1 MQQDETSTMLLLLPG
16 WEHPPAPWFRGGWKG
31 HSLVLG
37 VVQDSSVVPPGLG
50 RGAWRQASK
59 YWAGAEQGQ
68 GLGELYTP
76 ALVELSLHAARA
88 VCVSSGYFLFSPHCF
103 LCAAALWLPPGWQL
117 PLCSDVAEQILLS
130 NQSSGVLPLPAPHW
144 LHSISFTWGTVVCPC
159 SWGPNS
165 KRKEAVSLLQNSS
178 LTRCR
183 YAQHKGSCSRPLP

>member
-1 MQQDETSTMLLLLPG
+1 MWCHQVWGEVRGDRRASIGQVLSKGRVWGSSTPQLWWNSPCILPG
-16 WEHPPAPWFRGGWKG
+16 
-31 HSLVLG
+31 
-37 VVQDSSVVPPGLG
+37 
-50 RGAWRQASK
+50 
-59 YWAGAEQGQ
+59 
-68 GLGELYTP
+68 
-76 ALVELSLHAARA
+76 LS
-88 VCVSSGYFLFSPHCF
+88 VSSGYFLFSPHCF